1 MDTLIKDI
9 RVGLRSLLKRPG
21 FTLIAILT
29 LALGIGASTAIFSV
43 VDGVLLRPL
52 PYPHAEQLVQL
63 RELNE
68 HGGRMAFAEPNFLD
82 LRARNHVFAGVAQY
96 TGSLTTVNGGSE
108 PVRALTYAV
117 SVDFFNVLGVTPIV
131 GRVFTPDESR
141 AGGVP
146 VAVVSY
152 GFWQRLLGA
161 KSDLSGTTLRLMD
174 KSVAVIG
181 VMPQGLG
188 FPQNAEIW
196 VPREMF
202 PAEVSRSAHN
212 WSVIARMHANVPPE
226 QARAEVSDIWKQLK
240 QENGKDMDA
249 VDFTLIPQQEY
260 MVGTVRN
267 PLLMILVAVG
277 FLLVVACVNVANLLL
292 AQATTRQRDFAVR
305 TALGATRVRLAR
317 QFITENLLLV
327 LTAGALGT
335 VMSFWGVKLLLG
347 LNKQALPRVSEIGVD
362 ARAIAFTFVLSLLV
376 ATVLGFVP
384 LLRFSVRDLE
394 KSLRETGTGA
404 RGFAGQHLRS
414 FLVVAQMAL
423 TLVLMICA
431 GLLSRSFHR
440 LLQIDPGFRTEKA
453 VAMDLSLPS
462 PRIDEQRYKQFM
474 QSYTRLMEQ
483 GIAPDT
489 NTQLSVDEERQR
501 LFQNQLLE
509 RLGSTPGVTA
519 SGVISELPLTGG
531 GPDGTFLIDNNPAKK
546 GNADYR
552 LATSGYFAALRIPLL
567 RGRMFDGTDVPNSPH
582 AALVS
587 QSLVQR
593 YWPNEDPIGKTIQFG
608 NMDGDLRLLH
618 VVGVVGDVHDY
629 GVDQPIVPTI
639 YGNGLQRLPSS
650 NYTVVAR
657 GQLEV
662 SALVQSMREVVKG
675 LDPQLPLKFRTL
687 DQVYSSSLDGQ
698 RFSLVIFTVFGV
710 AALLL
715 AAMGIYGVTS
725 YAVAQRTQEIGIRMA
740 LGAQMKDV
748 LKLILRNAMSLVFFG
763 AVIGLAGAY
772 AATRVMSSLLFGV
785 TPTDIAT
792 FVAVPLL
799 LFIVALVASLV
810 PARRATKVD
819 PLIALRYE

>member
-1 MDTLIKDI
+1 MDTTIKEI
-9 RVGLRSLLKRPG
+9 RVALRSLLKRPG
-21 FTLIAILT
+21 FTLVAILT

-52 PYPHAEQLVQL
+52 PYPHAEELAQL
-63 RELNE
+63 REVNE
-68 HGGRMAFAEPNFLD
+68 RGGRMAFAEPNFLD

-96 TGSLTTVNGGSE
+96 SGSLTTVNGGSE
-108 PVRALTYAV
+108 PVRALTYSV
-117 SVDFFNVLGVTPIV
+117 SADFFNVLGVTPIV

-141 AGGVP
+141 AGGTP

-161 KSDLSGTTLRLMD
+161 KPDLSGTTLRLMD
-174 KSVAVIG
+174 KSVAVVG
-181 VMPQGLG
+181 VMPLGFG
-188 FPQNAEIW
+188 FPQSAEVW

-202 PAEVSRSAHN
+202 TAEVSRSAHN
-212 WSVIARMHANVPPE
+212 WSVIARMRANVSPE
-226 QARAEVSDIWKQLK
+226 QARVEVSDIWKQLK
-240 QENGKDMDA
+240 QENGKDINA
-249 VDFTLIPQQEY
+249 VDFTVIPQQEY
-260 MVGTVRN
+260 MVGNVRN
-267 PLLMILVAVG
+267 PLIMILVAVG

-292 AQATTRQRDFAVR
+292 TQATTRQRDFAVR

-317 QFITENLLLV
+317 QFITENVLLV
-327 LTAGALGT
+327 LTAGALGA
-335 VMSFWGVKLLLG
+335 VISFWGVKLLLS
-347 LNKQALPRVSEIGVD
+347 LNQQALPRVSEIGVD
-362 ARAIAFTFVLSLLV
+362 TRAIAFTFVLSLFI

-384 LLRFSVRDLE
+384 LLRFSARDLE

-404 RGFAGQHLRS
+404 RGFAGQRLRT
-414 FLVVAQMAL
+414 FLVVTQMAL
-423 TLVLMICA
+423 TVVLMICA
-431 GLLSRSFHR
+431 GLLSRGFYR
-440 LLQIDPGFRTEKA
+440 LLQVDPGFRTEKT

-489 NTQLSVDEERQR
+489 NTPLSADEARQR

-509 RLGSTPGVTA
+509 RLRSTPGVTV
-519 SGVISELPLTGG
+519 SGVISQLPLTGG

-552 LATSGYFAALRIPLL
+552 LATSGYFAALNIPLL
-567 RGRMFDGTDVPNSPH
+567 RGRMFDSTEVPNSPH
-582 AALVS
+582 AAVVS

-618 VVGVVGDVHDY
+618 IVGVVGDVHDY
-629 GVDQPIVPTI
+629 GVDQPPVPTV
-639 YGNGLQRLPSS
+639 YGNALQRMPSS

-657 GQLEV
+657 GQIEI

-675 LDPQLPLKFRTL
+675 LDPQLPMKFRTL

-698 RFSLVIFTVFGV
+698 RFSLVIFAAFGV

-748 LKLILRNAMSLVFFG
+748 LKLILRNAMSLVLFG
-763 AVIGLAGAY
+763 AILGLAGAY

-785 TPTDIAT
+785 TPTDLAT
-792 FVAVPLL
+792 FVAVPLIL
-799 LFIVALVASLV
+799 LMVALVASLV
-810 PARRATKVD
+810 PAYRATTVD